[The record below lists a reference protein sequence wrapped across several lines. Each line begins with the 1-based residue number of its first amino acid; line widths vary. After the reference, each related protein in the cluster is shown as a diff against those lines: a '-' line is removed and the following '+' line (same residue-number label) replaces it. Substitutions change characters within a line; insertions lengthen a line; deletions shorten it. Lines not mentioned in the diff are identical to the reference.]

1 MPDLSKMNQ
10 ISGTPM
16 PHIGEL
22 VQQVMKQQHYSGAAL
37 ARQLQVSTTAII
49 HALRRPSL
57 HAALL
62 WKIGQALNYN
72 FFATLA
78 TEFPVA
84 TGPSSLE
91 QSLLQELEAL
101 RQENEV
107 YKKVV
112 DIIRPQEK
120 K

>member
-10 ISGTPM
+10 ISDIPM

-37 ARQLQVSTTAII
+37 ACQLQVSTTTIM

-57 HAALL
+57 HAAVL

-72 FFATLA
+72 FFALLA
-78 TEFPVA
+78 TEFSVA
-84 TGPSSLE
+84 AAPSSRE
-91 QSLLQELEAL
+91 QSVLLELEAL
-101 RQENEV
+101 QQETEV
-107 YKKVV
+107 
-112 DIIRPQEK
+112 
-120 K
+120 